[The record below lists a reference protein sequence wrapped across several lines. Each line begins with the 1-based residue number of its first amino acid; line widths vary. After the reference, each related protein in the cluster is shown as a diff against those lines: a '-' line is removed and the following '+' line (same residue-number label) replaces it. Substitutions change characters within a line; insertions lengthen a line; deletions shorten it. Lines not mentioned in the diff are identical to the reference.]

1 MSNIVWQRISEL
13 KSIAGKHNLFSSSDD
28 IAIQGRLQ
36 TVLVSMYSHAKYLV
50 YLTLV

>member
-1 MSNIVWQRISEL
+1 MSNIVWQKISEI
-13 KSIAGKHNLFSSSDD
+13 KSLAGKHHLFSSSDD
-28 IAIQGRLQ
+28 IAIQDRLQ